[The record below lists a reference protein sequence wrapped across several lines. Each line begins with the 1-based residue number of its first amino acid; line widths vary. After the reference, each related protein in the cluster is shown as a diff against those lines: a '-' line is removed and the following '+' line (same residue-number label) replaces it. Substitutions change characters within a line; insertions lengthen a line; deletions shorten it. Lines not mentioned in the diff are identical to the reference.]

1 LWFTGRRKQGLQ
13 CNKTICL
20 LKIFKMRNTTVALS
34 IDQILKVAPVVPVM
48 VVERIEDAVPLAK
61 ALYAGGLKVLEITL
75 RTPCAL
81 DAIAAMVEALP
92 ADAVIGAGTIIT
104 PKDLEAAIKA
114 GSTFLVSP
122 GTTPALIEAA
132 KASSIP
138 LLAGVATPTEAMN
151 LYVQGF
157 THQKFF
163 PAEAAGGVP
172 MLKSIGGPLPQITF
186 CPTGGIDLAKAP
198 SYLALPNVACVGGTW
213 MAPKELMKAGRWD
226 EIERLAREAASL
238 PR

>member
-1 LWFTGRRKQGLQ
+1 
-13 CNKTICL
+13 
-20 LKIFKMRNTTVALS
+20 MALT
-34 IDQILKVAPVVPVM
+34 IDQIVRVAPVVPVM
-48 VVERIEDAVPLAK
+48 VVERIEDAVLLAR
-61 ALYAGGLKVLEITL
+61 ALYNGGLKVLEITL

-81 DAIAAMVEALP
+81 DAITAMVEALP
-92 ADAVIGAGTIIT
+92 DDAVIGAGTIIT
-104 PKDLEAAIKA
+104 PADLEKAVKA

-132 KASSIP
+132 KACPVP

-172 MLKSIGGPLPQITF
+172 MLKSIAGPLPQITF

-198 SYLALPNVACVGGTW
+198 SYLALPNVHCVGGTW

-238 PR
+238 PRS

>member
-1 LWFTGRRKQGLQ
+1 MGLAI
-13 CNKTICL
+13 NEI
-20 LKIFKMRNTTVALS
+20 V
-34 IDQILKVAPVVPVM
+34 KVAPVIPVM
-48 VVERIEDAVPLAK
+48 VVERIEDAVPLAR
-61 ALYAGGLKVLEITL
+61 ALYNGGLKVLEITL

-81 DAIAAMVEALP
+81 DAITAMVEALP
-92 ADAVIGAGTIIT
+92 DDAVIGAGTIIT
-104 PKDLEAAIKA
+104 PADLEKAIKA

-132 KASSIP
+132 KSSTVP

-157 THQKFF
+157 THLKFF
-163 PAEAAGGVP
+163 PAEAAGGVA
-172 MLKSIGGPLPQITF
+172 MMKSIGGPLPQITF

-213 MAPKELMKAGRWD
+213 MAPKEMMKAGRWD

>member
-1 LWFTGRRKQGLQ
+1 
-13 CNKTICL
+13 
-20 LKIFKMRNTTVALS
+20 MALS

-48 VVERIEDAVPLAK
+48 VVERIEDAVPLAR

-132 KASSIP
+132 KASLIP

-186 CPTGGIDLAKAP
+186 CPTGGIDLARAP

>member
-1 LWFTGRRKQGLQ
+1 VGLPV
-13 CNKTICL
+13 NEI
-20 LKIFKMRNTTVALS
+20 V
-34 IDQILKVAPVVPVM
+34 KVAPVIPVM
-48 VVERIEDAVPLAK
+48 VVERIEDAVPLAQ
-61 ALYAGGLKVLEITL
+61 ALYNGGLKVLEITL

-81 DAIAAMVEALP
+81 DAITAMVENLP

-104 PKDLEAAIKA
+104 PADLEKAVKA

-132 KASSIP
+132 KASAIP
-138 LLAGVATPTEAMN
+138 LLPGVATPTEAMR
-151 LYVQGF
+151 LMVEGF

-198 SYLALPNVACVGGTW
+198 TYLALPNVACVGGTW

>member
-1 LWFTGRRKQGLQ
+1 
-13 CNKTICL
+13 
-20 LKIFKMRNTTVALS
+20 MALT

-48 VVERIEDAVPLAK
+48 VVERIEDAVPLAT
-61 ALYAGGLKVLEITL
+61 ALYNGGLKVLEITL

-81 DAIAAMVEALP
+81 DAITAMVEALP
-92 ADAVIGAGTIIT
+92 EDAVIGAGTIIT
-104 PKDLEAAIKA
+104 PKDLDNAVKA

>member
-1 LWFTGRRKQGLQ
+1 
-13 CNKTICL
+13 
-20 LKIFKMRNTTVALS
+20 VALS

-48 VVERIEDAVPLAK
+48 VVERIEDAVPLAR
-61 ALYAGGLKVLEITL
+61 ALYNGGLKVLEITL

-92 ADAVIGAGTIIT
+92 DDAVIGAGTIIT

-132 KASSIP
+132 KASLIP

-186 CPTGGIDLAKAP
+186 CPTGGIDLARAP

>member
-1 LWFTGRRKQGLQ
+1 MAL
-13 CNKTICL
+13 TI
-20 LKIFKMRNTTVALS
+20 NE
-34 IDQILKVAPVVPVM
+34 ILKVAPVVPVM
-48 VVERIEDAVPLAK
+48 VVERIEDAVPLAR
-61 ALYAGGLKVLEITL
+61 ALYNGGLKVLEITL

-81 DAIAAMVEALP
+81 DAITAMVEALP

-104 PKDLEAAIKA
+104 PADLEKAVKA

-132 KASSIP
+132 KFSPVP
-138 LLAGVATPTEAMN
+138 LLPGISTPTEAMH
-151 LYVQGF
+151 LLVEGF

-198 SYLALPNVACVGGTW
+198 TYLALPNVACVGGTW
-213 MAPKELMKAGRWD
+213 MAPAALMKAGRWD

>member
-1 LWFTGRRKQGLQ
+1 
-13 CNKTICL
+13 
-20 LKIFKMRNTTVALS
+20 MALS

-81 DAIAAMVEALP
+81 DAITAMVEALP

-132 KASSIP
+132 KASPVP
-138 LLAGVATPTEAMN
+138 LLACVATPTEAMN

-157 THQKFF
+157 
-163 PAEAAGGVP
+163 
-172 MLKSIGGPLPQITF
+172 
-186 CPTGGIDLAKAP
+186 
-198 SYLALPNVACVGGTW
+198 
-213 MAPKELMKAGRWD
+213 
-226 EIERLAREAASL
+226 
-238 PR
+238 

>member
-1 LWFTGRRKQGLQ
+1 
-13 CNKTICL
+13 
-20 LKIFKMRNTTVALS
+20 VALT
-34 IDQILKVAPVVPVM
+34 IDQIVRVAPVVPGM
-48 VVERIEDAVPLAK
+48 VVERIEDAVPLAR
-61 ALYAGGLKVLEITL
+61 ALYNGGLKVLEITL

-81 DAIAAMVEALP
+81 DAISAMVADLP
-92 ADAVIGAGTIIT
+92 DDAVIGAGTIIT
-104 PKDLEAAIKA
+104 PADLEKAVKA

-132 KASSIP
+132 KACPVP

-172 MLKSIGGPLPQITF
+172 MLKSIAGPLPQITF

-198 SYLALPNVACVGGTW
+198 SYLALPNVHCVGGTW

-238 PR
+238 PRS

>member
-1 LWFTGRRKQGLQ
+1 
-13 CNKTICL
+13 
-20 LKIFKMRNTTVALS
+20 VALT

-48 VVERIEDAVPLAK
+48 VVERIEDAVPLAR
-61 ALYAGGLKVLEITL
+61 ALYNGGLKVLEITL

-81 DAIAAMVEALP
+81 DAITAMVEALP

-132 KASSIP
+132 KASVVP

-186 CPTGGIDLAKAP
+186 CPTGGIDLARAP

-213 MAPKELMKAGRWD
+213 MAPKELMQAGRWD

>member
-1 LWFTGRRKQGLQ
+1 MGLPI
-13 CNKTICL
+13 NEI
-20 LKIFKMRNTTVALS
+20 V
-34 IDQILKVAPVVPVM
+34 KVAPVIPVM
-48 VVERIEDAVPLAK
+48 VVERIEDAVPLAQ
-61 ALYAGGLKVLEITL
+61 ALYNGGLKVLEITL
-75 RTPCAL
+75 RTPCVL
-81 DAIAAMVEALP
+81 DAITAMVENLP

-104 PKDLEAAIKA
+104 PADLEKAVKA
-114 GSTFLVSP
+114 GSSFLVSP

-132 KASSIP
+132 KASAVP
-138 LLAGVATPTEAMN
+138 LLPGVATPTEAMH
-151 LYVQGF
+151 LLVEGF

-198 SYLALPNVACVGGTW
+198 TYLALPNVACVGGTW

>member
-1 LWFTGRRKQGLQ
+1 MCDATRK
-13 CNKTICL
+13 
-20 LKIFKMRNTTVALS
+20 TTVALT

-48 VVERIEDAVPLAK
+48 VVERIEDAVPLAT
-61 ALYAGGLKVLEITL
+61 ALYNGGLKVLEITL

-81 DAIAAMVEALP
+81 DAISAMVEALP
-92 ADAVIGAGTIIT
+92 DDAVIGAGTIIT
-104 PKDLEAAIKA
+104 PKDLDAAVKA
-114 GSTFLVSP
+114 GSTFMVSP

-132 KASSIP
+132 KACPVP
-138 LLAGVATPTEAMN
+138 LLAGVATPTEAMH
-151 LYVQGF
+151 LLVEGF

-172 MLKSIGGPLPQITF
+172 MLKSIAGPLPQITF

-213 MAPKELMKAGRWD
+213 MAPKELMKAGRWE

>member
-1 LWFTGRRKQGLQ
+1 
-13 CNKTICL
+13 
-20 LKIFKMRNTTVALS
+20 MALS

-81 DAIAAMVEALP
+81 DAITAMVEALP

-132 KASSIP
+132 KGSSVP

>member
-1 LWFTGRRKQGLQ
+1 
-13 CNKTICL
+13 
-20 LKIFKMRNTTVALS
+20 MALS
-34 IDQILKVAPVVPVM
+34 IDQILRVAPVVPVM
-48 VVERIEDAVPLAK
+48 VVERIEDAVPLAR
-61 ALYAGGLKVLEITL
+61 ALYNGGLKVLEITL

-81 DAIAAMVEALP
+81 DAISAMVEALP
-92 ADAVIGAGTIIT
+92 DDAVIGAGTIIT

-132 KASSIP
+132 KASLIP

-163 PAEAAGGVP
+163 PAEAAGGVA

-186 CPTGGIDLAKAP
+186 CPTGGIDLARAP

-226 EIERLAREAASL
+226 EIERLAREAANL

>member
-1 LWFTGRRKQGLQ
+1 
-13 CNKTICL
+13 
-20 LKIFKMRNTTVALS
+20 VALS

-81 DAIAAMVEALP
+81 DAITAMVEALP

-132 KASSIP
+132 KASTIP

-157 THQKFF
+157 KHQKFF

>member
-1 LWFTGRRKQGLQ
+1 MGLAI
-13 CNKTICL
+13 NEI
-20 LKIFKMRNTTVALS
+20 V
-34 IDQILKVAPVVPVM
+34 KVAPVIPVM
-48 VVERIEDAVPLAK
+48 VVERIEDAVPLAR
-61 ALYAGGLKVLEITL
+61 ALYNGGLKVLEITL

-81 DAIAAMVEALP
+81 DAITAMVEALP
-92 ADAVIGAGTIIT
+92 DDAVIGAGTIIT
-104 PKDLEAAIKA
+104 PADLEKAIKA

-132 KASSIP
+132 KSSSIP

-157 THQKFF
+157 THLKFF
-163 PAEAAGGVP
+163 PAEAAGGVA
-172 MLKSIGGPLPQITF
+172 MMKSIGGPLPQITF

-213 MAPKELMKAGRWD
+213 MAPKEMMKAGRWD

>member
-1 LWFTGRRKQGLQ
+1 
-13 CNKTICL
+13 
-20 LKIFKMRNTTVALS
+20 MALS

-81 DAIAAMVEALP
+81 DAITAMVEALP

-132 KASSIP
+132 KGSLIP

>member
-1 LWFTGRRKQGLQ
+1 MGL
-13 CNKTICL
+13 TINE
-20 LKIFKMRNTTVALS
+20 IV
-34 IDQILKVAPVVPVM
+34 KVAPVIPVM
-48 VVERIEDAVPLAK
+48 VVERIEDAVPLAR
-61 ALYAGGLKVLEITL
+61 ALYNGGLKVLEITL

-81 DAIAAMVEALP
+81 DAITAMVEALP
-92 ADAVIGAGTIIT
+92 DDAVIGAGTIIT
-104 PKDLEAAIKA
+104 PADLEKAIKA

-132 KASSIP
+132 KSSSIP
-138 LLAGVATPTEAMN
+138 LLPGVATPTEAMN

-157 THQKFF
+157 THLKFF

-172 MLKSIGGPLPQITF
+172 MMKSIGGPLPQITF

-213 MAPKELMKAGRWD
+213 MAPKEMMKAGRWD

>member
-1 LWFTGRRKQGLQ
+1 MGLPI
-13 CNKTICL
+13 NEI
-20 LKIFKMRNTTVALS
+20 V
-34 IDQILKVAPVVPVM
+34 KVAPVVPVM
-48 VVERIEDAVPLAK
+48 VVERIEDAVPLAQ
-61 ALYAGGLKVLEITL
+61 ALYNGGLKVLEITL

-81 DAIAAMVEALP
+81 DAITAMVENLP

-104 PKDLEAAIKA
+104 PADLEKAVKA
-114 GSTFLVSP
+114 GSSFLVSP

-132 KASSIP
+132 KASAVP
-138 LLAGVATPTEAMN
+138 LLPGVATPTEAMH
-151 LYVQGF
+151 LLVEGF

-198 SYLALPNVACVGGTW
+198 TYLALPNVACVGGTW